1 MKLVLFSNYL
11 NHHQVLVADELYR
24 LLGDGFRFV
33 ATLPRNVKELKG
45 GEDYSKRPFCVLAGE
60 SDAACQEAL
69 RLACEADVCVFGACS
84 HDYAVAR
91 AKQNPQGLSF
101 EMGERWLKHGWLTIG
116 SPVFRQWAW
125 NYYHYYRKAN
135 FYKLC
140 CSSFTASDDEKLH
153 AYKGRH
159 FRWGYFTEVSS
170 EISDKPDETL
180 NQKPETIERPVRLMW
195 CARFLLLK
203 HPELVI
209 ELAARLKNDG
219 YDVAIDMYGDE
230 GNLAPHDKPYRR
242 KDLEALIDKIGV
254 ADIVTLKGNRPNSE
268 ILKAMQEGDIFLFTS
283 DRLEGWGAVAN
294 ESMANGCVLVASD
307 AIGSTHYLVKN
318 KETGMIFRSCDLDSL
333 YEQVKY
339 LLDNPD
345 MRKQISKAG
354 RGSMVK
360 LWSPANA
367 AKSLLQL
374 IKDLQEGRES
384 TIKEGPGSRD
394 H

>member
-1 MKLVLFSNYL
+1 MRLVFFTNYL
-11 NHHQVLVADELYR
+11 NLHQILVADELYR

-33 ATLPRNVKELKG
+33 ATLPRNVNELKG
-45 GEDYSKRPFCVLAGE
+45 GEDYSKRPFCILAGE
-60 SDAACQEAL
+60 TDTARQEAL
-69 RLACEADVCVFGACS
+69 HLACEADVCVFGACS
-84 HDYAVAR
+84 QMYAVER
-91 AKQNPQGLSF
+91 AVNNPDGLSF

-116 SPVFRQWAW
+116 SSVFRQWAW
-125 NYYHYYRKAN
+125 NYYRYYRKAN

-140 CSSFTASDDEKLH
+140 CSSFTAGDDEKLH

-180 NQKPETIERPVRLMW
+180 NMKHESGEPSVRLMW

-242 KDLEALIDKIGV
+242 KDLEALIDKLGV
-254 ADIVTLKGNRPNSE
+254 ADTVTLKGNRPNSE

-307 AIGSTHYLVKN
+307 AIGSTPYLVKH

-345 MRKQISKAG
+345 VCKQISKAG
-354 RGSMVK
+354 RESMVK

-367 AKSLLQL
+367 AKSLLRL
-374 IKDLQEGRES
+374 IEDIQAGRETS
-384 TIKEGPGSRD
+384 IEEGPCSKA
-394 H
+394 

>member
-1 MKLVLFSNYL
+1 MKLTFYTNYL

-24 LLGDGFRFV
+24 LLGENFQFV
-33 ATLPRNVKELKG
+33 ATLPRNEKELKG
-45 GEDYSKRPFCVLAGE
+45 GTDYSTRPYCIMAGE
-60 SDAACQEAL
+60 SKYAHEEAM
-69 RLACEADVCVFGACS
+69 RLSVQADVCVFGACS

-91 AKQNPQGLSF
+91 TKQNPQGLSF

-125 NYYHYYRKAN
+125 NYYRYYRKAN

-140 CSSFTASDDEKLH
+140 CSSFTAGDDEKLH
-153 AYKGRH
+153 TYRGRH
-159 FRWGYFTEVSS
+159 FKWGYFTKVEEKFVETSLQDVSTK
-170 EISDKPDETL
+170 EKVHIL
-180 NQKPETIERPVRLMW
+180 W
-195 CARFLLLK
+195 CARFLLWK

-209 ELAARLKNDG
+209 QLAAKLKKDK
-219 YDVAIDMYGDE
+219 YDVVIDMYGDE

-242 KDLEALIDKIGV
+242 KYLEALIDKLGV
-254 ADIVTLKGNRPNSE
+254 ADVVTLKGNRPNDE

-307 AIGSTHYLVKN
+307 AVGSTRYLVKH

-345 MRKQISKAG
+345 VCKQISKAG
-354 RGSMVK
+354 RESIVK

-374 IKDLQEGRES
+374 IEDIQAGRETS
-384 TIKEGPGSRD
+384 ITEGPCSKA
-394 H
+394 